1 MVVNINEFKQ
11 RLAGGGARSNLFQV
25 NVKTWRG
32 GAVPGDKDA
41 EDFLVEAASLPASS
55 VGVIEVPFRGRRL
68 KIAGDRTFE
77 PWTMTVINDATFS
90 IRNGLE
96 SWMNEINNHVDATG
110 QVNPVDYSSDV
121 EVFQLAKDG
130 SVIKGYTL
138 RNAWPSDLSA
148 IDVSYGAEN
157 EIERFTCTWQYD
169 YWEATQGV
177 ITTGGSGYT
186 VG

>member
-1 MVVNINEFKQ
+1 MVVQLNEFKQ

-25 NVKTWRG
+25 NISTWKGSFEPTDR
-32 GAVPGDKDA
+32 DA
-41 EDFLVEAASLPASS
+41 EDFLVEAASLPASNI
-55 VGVIEVPFRGRRL
+55 GVIEVPFRGRRL

-96 SWMNEINNHVDATG
+96 SWMNLINDHIDATG
-110 QVNPVDYSSDV
+110 AVNPVDYASDV
-121 EVFQLAKDG
+121 VISQLAKNG

-148 IDVSYGAEN
+148 IDVSYAAEN

-177 ITTGGSGYT
+177 ITTG
-186 VG
+186 